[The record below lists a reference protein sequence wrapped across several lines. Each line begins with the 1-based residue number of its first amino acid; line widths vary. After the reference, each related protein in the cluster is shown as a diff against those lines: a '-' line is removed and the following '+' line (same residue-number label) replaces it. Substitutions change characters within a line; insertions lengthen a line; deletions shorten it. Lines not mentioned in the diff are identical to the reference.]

1 MQLINPRQIH
11 GSPEQDHDEPRMTQR
26 TTGIALA
33 GLTAVISGFS
43 IFINGYG
50 VRRFD
55 DATTYTTAKNM
66 VAATLVT
73 ALFLFWRHRNSGA
86 MQRPKAAPETVLPRP
101 QRIGV
106 FALVAVIG
114 GSLPFVLFF
123 EGLSRA
129 TSTDAAFLHKTLVAW
144 VAILAVVLLR
154 ERVGPLH
161 LVAIGLILWGHALT
175 MGGIGLPQ
183 FGTGELLILAATLC
197 WSVEVVVSRHVLQRG
212 VDELAL
218 GTARMFGGVL
228 VLIVW
233 ALVRGEAQAL
243 VTLTA
248 NQVAWTLV
256 TGVFL
261 TAYVVSWHFAL
272 ARAQAVDVTAIL
284 VIGAVITALLNAGIR
299 DVPLRPAG
307 LVLLGVGGLLIFVGA
322 SQTQTKLQLS

>member
-161 LVAIGLILWGHALT
+161 
-175 MGGIGLPQ
+175 Q
-183 FGTGELLILAATLC
+183 FLILAATLC
-197 WSVEVVVSRHVLQRG
+197 WAVEVVVSRHVLQRG
-212 VDELAL
+212 V
-218 GTARMFGGVL
+218 
-228 VLIVW
+228 
-233 ALVRGEAQAL
+233 
-243 VTLTA
+243 
-248 NQVAWTLV
+248 
-256 TGVFL
+256 
-261 TAYVVSWHFAL
+261 
-272 ARAQAVDVTAIL
+272 
-284 VIGAVITALLNAGIR
+284 
-299 DVPLRPAG
+299 
-307 LVLLGVGGLLIFVGA
+307 GGLLIFVEA
-322 SQTQTKLQLS
+322 SQTQTRLQLS